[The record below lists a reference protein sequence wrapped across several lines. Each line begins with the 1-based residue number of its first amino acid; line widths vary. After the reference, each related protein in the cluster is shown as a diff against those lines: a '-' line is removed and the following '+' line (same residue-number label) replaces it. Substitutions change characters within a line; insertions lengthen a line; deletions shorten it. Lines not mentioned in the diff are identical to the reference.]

1 MNHLKIQSPSLT
13 ARCLLDAPLRSGQDG
28 KVWRRRLLEGTIFFM
43 LTVFTSGCETPRN
56 TMPESNYYYLNP
68 RKKLSSIGR
77 AVIIELKNESSYTK
91 ISTDVTETLF
101 QALQKKQVFG
111 LTVVRRNDPSWR
123 SLRLEGDST
132 FDLNEILTIRETLKC
147 DGLLIG
153 TITEFRPYPHMA
165 IGLRLK
171 LLDLTDGQLIW
182 ALEQVWDSTD
192 KITQERI
199 KSYYKSRKGSGH
211 APLHEQLASMSP
223 LEFIKFVSYEVAE
236 TL

>member
-1 MNHLKIQSPSLT
+1 ML
-13 ARCLLDAPLRSGQDG
+13 
-28 KVWRRRLLEGTIFFM
+28 FFM
-43 LTVFTSGCETPRN
+43 LVVFTPGCETPQN
-56 TMPESNYYYLNP
+56 STPESNYYYLNP

-91 ISTDVTETLF
+91 ISTDITQTLF
-101 QALQKKQVFG
+101 QALQKQQVFG
-111 LTVVRRNDPSWR
+111 LTVVRQNDSSWR
-123 SLRLEGDST
+123 SLRLEGDSI
-132 FDLNEILTIRETLKC
+132 FNLNQILTIREALKC

-192 KITQERI
+192 NTIQKRI
-199 KSYYKSRKGSGH
+199 KNYYKSRKGSGRT
-211 APLHEQLASMSP
+211 AMHEQLATVSP

>member
-1 MNHLKIQSPSLT
+1 MSHLEKRSLLLT
-13 ARCLLDAPLRSGQDG
+13 VRCLLEATLHSGRD
-28 KVWRRRLLEGTIFFM
+28 WRVLNPRLLWGTIFFM
-43 LTVFTSGCETPRN
+43 LAVLTSGCETPQN
-56 TMPESNYYYLNP
+56 TTPASNYYYLNP
-68 RKKLSSIGR
+68 HKKLSSIGR

-91 ISTDVTETLF
+91 ISTDITQTLF

-111 LTVVRRNDPSWR
+111 LTVVHRNDPSWR

-132 FDLNEILTIRETLKC
+132 FDLNQILTIREALEC

-192 KITQERI
+192 KTTQQRI
-199 KSYYKSRKGSGH
+199 KNYYKSRKGSGR
-211 APLHEQLASMSP
+211 APLQEQLATVSP